1 MHNNPTDRA
10 CAWYAS
16 QCDLECDPAKPLPS
30 FLQMTVGQCLRV
42 ILTMAVV
49 SLLFASPIFLNTHFH
64 IPILDTDTTA
74 AAAADYESQGKPH
87 LRVGTFTDKVPCVSS
102 EQSRSAQSSPDPLR
116 A

>member
-1 MHNNPTDRA
+1 MGHPV
-10 CAWYAS
+10 
-16 QCDLECDPAKPLPS
+16 QLDLYIAIDDHPPS

-102 EQSRSAQSSPDPLR
+102 EQSRSAQSVSKE
-116 A
+116 AKKQGQMHIQ